1 VESGVISGCYIAV
14 LRRTSPYTAL
24 IVGFRCFAIDPMS
37 VTDAETNSPGRP
49 ALLTATPSV
58 ERVGRWLRTLALLAG
73 VLGLLVG
80 LFALELV
87 VRL

>member
-1 VESGVISGCYIAV
+1 
-14 LRRTSPYTAL
+14 
-24 IVGFRCFAIDPMS
+24 
-37 VTDAETNSPGRP
+37 VTDAKAESTGRP
-49 ALLTATPSV
+49 ALLAATPSA

-87 VRL
+87 GRL

>member
-1 VESGVISGCYIAV
+1 
-14 LRRTSPYTAL
+14 
-24 IVGFRCFAIDPMS
+24 
-37 VTDAETNSPGRP
+37 VTDATTDPRGRP
-49 ALLTATPSV
+49 ALLAATPSA